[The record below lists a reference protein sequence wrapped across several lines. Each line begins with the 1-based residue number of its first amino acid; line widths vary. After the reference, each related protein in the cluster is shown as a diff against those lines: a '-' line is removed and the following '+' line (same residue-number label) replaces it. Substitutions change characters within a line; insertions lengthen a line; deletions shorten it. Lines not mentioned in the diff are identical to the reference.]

1 MGKLHNEMSSPGR
14 GGIRRKAFQEYR
26 SLSKGKKSERNGK
39 KLEEVLM
46 DYLPELLRVV
56 EEKEQKLRIKN
67 SSQQYL
73 SVPIYFFTFCA

>member
-1 MGKLHNEMSSPGR
+1 MSSPGR
-14 GGIRRKAFQEYR
+14 GGIRRKAFQKYR